1 MIWWCDEAIKKARY
15 SISSSPSY
23 HCIIVA
29 LNYRVNAQSSYCVS
43 FHRTIVLLRQLSS
56 HNRVVITL
64 MHYRHRIIASLLH
77 WCKPRFC
84 NGATVNNMAISWFD
98 RSRTFTK
105 CLKYFSRSVTAFP
118 IRGEHS
124 TSNLLSYSSL
134 TIMYLNTYRYLR
146 PNWPISG
153 SFWDIHCFS
162 SKVLISAK

>member
-29 LNYRVNAQSSYCVS
+29 LNYRVIAQSSYCVS

-56 HNRVVITL
+56 HNRVVITW
-64 MHYRHRIIASLLH
+64 MHYRHRIIVSLLH
-77 WCKPRFC
+77 WC
-84 NGATVNNMAISWFD
+84 NGATVNYMAISWFH
-98 RSRTFTK
+98 RSGTFTK
-105 CLKYFSRSVTAFP
+105 CLNILVGP

-146 PNWPISG
+146 PNCPISG